1 MSLNP
6 GIVYLAPDDMHMTF
20 DASGRIVLN
29 DDPPENGSR
38 PSVSV
43 LFRSVAQR
51 YGPHAIGILLTGM
64 GRDGAKELK
73 LMRDKGAVTI
83 AQDEETSVVHGMP
96 GEAIKL
102 KGARYILPPERV
114 SSVVEHHV
122 LGSLN
127 GVSAAS
133 CR

>member
-1 MSLNP
+1 MA
-6 GIVYLAPDDMHMTF
+6 V
-20 DASGRIVLN
+20 DASGRVVLN

-64 GRDGAKELK
+64 GRDGAKELR
-73 LMRDKGAVTI
+73 LMRDRGAVTI

-102 KGARYILPPERV
+102 KGARYVLAPDRIA
-114 SSVVEHHV
+114 SVVEHHV
-122 LGSLN
+122 LGSARGQRERGPLPLT
-127 GVSAAS
+127 A
-133 CR
+133 C